1 VLRELGFFDIY
12 PADDN
17 PSFNGAW
24 TSYPFFSSGVVA
36 INGIEQGLVL
46 VRPRMA
52 PTGLRSGLTVTL
64 NGPKTAA
71 FGEDLVFVARVANEG
86 PDRRSGIRV
95 LEMPPTGAELV
106 SVRSSQGACSTSS
119 VATCELGSLAPGAD
133 AFIVL
138 TVRTA
143 TEGDLVSSIVV
154 SGSSDD
160 RSVNESRAAD
170 ADTRVVHHTPSL
182 TLRRPAGETVFR
194 LGRNNTVQWTLRGVR
209 GGVAI
214 DLSRDDGATWI
225 RLIDETENVGFYDW
239 TGTGLISSRARIR
252 VTSLADPTLT
262 QTSPSFSILAR

>member
-1 VLRELGFFDIY
+1 MLRELGFFDIY

-36 INGIEQGLVL
+36 INGIEQGLFL

-52 PTGLRSGLTVTL
+52 PTGVRSGLTVTL
-64 NGPKTAA
+64 SGPHTAA
-71 FGEDLVFVARVANEG
+71 YGEDLVFVARVANEG
-86 PDRRSGIRV
+86 PDRRSGIRL

-106 SVRSSQGACSTSS
+106 SVRSSQGACSMSA
-119 VATCELGSLAPGAD
+119 VAACEIGNLAPGSD

-138 TVRTA
+138 TVRT
-143 TEGDLVSSIVV
+143 TREGDRASSVVV

-160 RSVNESRAAD
+160 RVINESHTAD
-170 ADTRVVHHTPSL
+170 MTTTIVRHTPSL
-182 TLRRPAGETVFR
+182 TMHRPSSDTVFR

-214 DLSRDDGATWI
+214 DLSRDDGATWT
-225 RLIDETENVGFYDW
+225 RLTDEAVNVGFYDW
-239 TGTGLISSRARIR
+239 TGTELPTSRARIR
-252 VTSLADPTLT
+252 ITSLANPALT
-262 QTSPSFSILAR
+262 ETSPGFSILAR